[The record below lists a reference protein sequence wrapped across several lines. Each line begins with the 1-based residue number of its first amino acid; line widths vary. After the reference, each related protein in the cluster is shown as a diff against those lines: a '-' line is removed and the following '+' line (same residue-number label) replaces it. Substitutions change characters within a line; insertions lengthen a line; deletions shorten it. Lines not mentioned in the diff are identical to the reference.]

1 MVGLMGKQEK
11 SMTLPTLR
19 RSRSNR
25 PLTQFALGCLDLF
38 LVTSNYLTDR
48 SKGNTAVKCTR
59 KDHIKKFEAFVF
71 GEKIIQVMMFD
82 NEPVAVDICIDEN
95 FDESG
100 NPIDDVVERL
110 NGFLDAL
117 GTYSVLPKGVRVFR
131 DREEE
136 IFYLGKGEQKIPI
149 GLLHAHKV
157 SIQADSEELRMT
169 VSTSSVND

>member
-1 MVGLMGKQEK
+1 MKAPVQ
-11 SMTLPTLR
+11 R

-38 LVTSNYLTDR
+38 FVTSNYLTNR
-48 SKGNTAVKCTR
+48 SRGNTAVKCTER
-59 KDHIKKFEAFVF
+59 DHIKKFEAFVF
-71 GEKIIQVMMFD
+71 GEKIIQIIMFD
-82 NEPVAVDICIDEN
+82 NEPVAVDICIDDN

-100 NPIDDVVERL
+100 NPVDDVVERL

-117 GTYSVLPKGVRVFR
+117 GTYSVLPRGVRVFR

-149 GLLHAHKV
+149 GLLHAHKI
-157 SIQADSEELRMT
+157 SIQADPEELLMT
-169 VSTSSVND
+169 ASASPDND